1 MADGQ
6 MTWADQHRPLIDK
19 IKAGGPKA
27 AIEHHTKGMLAIE
40 ASLYAMIE
48 HFDEDAGDD
57 RGSDAAKNSDVARML
72 FHNAKT
78 HHSMSD
84 VAISDRLG
92 ADASAKS
99 ER

>member
-6 MTWADQHRPLIDK
+6 MTWVDQHRPLIDK
-19 IKAGGPKA
+19 IKAGGPEA
-27 AIEHHTKGMLAIE
+27 AITHHTKGMLAVE

-48 HFDEDAGDD
+48 YFDEKAGDD
-57 RGSDAAKNSDVARML
+57 RNSDAAKNSDVARML

-78 HHSMSD
+78 HHSLSD

-92 ADASAKS
+92 APSS
-99 ER
+99 RSGER